1 MCERKCWNTSTTNC
15 EGYGTVWMAER
26 LSLDLHAVSVPLV
39 FSYSF
44 VGDEANTE
52 NIAFQMVIIPKWTEV

>member
-15 EGYGTVWMAER
+15 EGYGTVWTAER
-26 LSLDLHAVSVPLV
+26 LSLDLHADSISLV
-39 FSYSF
+39 FSYLF